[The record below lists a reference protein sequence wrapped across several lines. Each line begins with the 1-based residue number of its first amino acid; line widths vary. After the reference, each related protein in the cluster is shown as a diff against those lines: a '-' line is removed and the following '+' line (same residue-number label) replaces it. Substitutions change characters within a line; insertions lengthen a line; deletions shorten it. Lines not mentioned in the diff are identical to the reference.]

1 MTSPSEQAMTDVL
14 ALAPVLDRSDVALA
28 GRRPAARSGTVDRMA
43 TDRYDDDSLLDPPP
57 IPEALAE
64 KVHDLLDG
72 KRILISERF
81 VVGHDTKPMIYAYVI
96 GDHEPYVVRADNDAV
111 RCSCWAARMGN
122 DCAHRYAAMAAWAE
136 QARLP

>member
-1 MTSPSEQAMTDVL
+1 MTSPSS
-14 ALAPVLDRSDVALA
+14 ALAA
-28 GRRPAARSGTVDRMA
+28 RRPAARSGTVDRMA

-64 KVHDLLDG
+64 KVHDLIDG
-72 KRILISERF
+72 KRVLISASFSDRGSG
-81 VVGHDTKPMIYAYVI
+81 VAGIKAYVYAYVI
-96 GDHEPYVVRADNDAV
+96 GDHEPYVVRADREAV

-136 QARLP
+136 QARPT